1 MYLGLHR
8 RSGMCWA
15 SNIRT
20 FRKVQ
25 DLYVPY
31 FMTLSQASDRAPA
44 IGRQI

>member
-1 MYLGLHR
+1 
-8 RSGMCWA
+8 MCWA

-20 FRKVQ
+20 FKKVQ

-31 FMTLSQASDRAPA
+31 FMTLSQASGRAQLLTA